1 MGYCDDDDF
10 YSYSDRMARRRERTA
25 QELRASG
32 LRDNGYGTW
41 EDPDKPWRTS
51 WHINPDGSKFA
62 DM

>member
-1 MGYCDDDDF
+1 
-10 YSYSDRMARRRERTA
+10 MARRRERTA

-41 EDPDKPWRTS
+41 EDPDKPWRTY